1 MCTTNYVEKNLY
13 YKWIINDAKQVLLV
27 AAEVVKSSEF
37 ELQGIGK
44 FYLSAQWYNRNINI
58 ILYLPIQEFWISDIE
73 FCISDCPSERVVQA
87 DGKKVK
93 PSLSQASASCTG
105 LVSIPQNE
113 RLDNYLKN
121 GNLTIEVRA
130 TVTLLTNPVQRIT
143 KSVPVPEDKLRES
156 INNLFLEQCF
166 TDVSIEVGEKK
177 FKAHKVILASQSDV
191 FRRMFETDMKEK
203 NECLVRIQD
212 ISPEVMEDLLSYF
225 YTGSPKNSATLAREL
240 LVAAN
245 KYNVSRLQIMC
256 ENALMMN
263 LTSKNV
269 TPTLILADK
278 LQQTGNSFLKK
289 ECIKFIRNNAK
300 SVMKS
305 TTWNQCEDEITK
317 DILIEIAMKH

>member
-1 MCTTNYVEKNLY
+1 MCTTNYVEKILY

-27 AAEVVKSSEF
+27 AAELVKSSEF

-44 FYLSAQWYNRNINI
+44 FYLSAEWNNRNIKI
-58 ILYLPIQEFWISDIE
+58 TLYLPDQAFWISDIE
-73 FCISDCPSERVVQA
+73 FCISDCPSERVVQTDA
-87 DGKKVK
+87 KKVK
-93 PSLSQASASCTG
+93 FESESCTG

-113 RLDNYLKN
+113 RLDNYLKDD
-121 GNLTIEVRA
+121 NLTIEVRA
-130 TVTLLTNPVQRIT
+130 TVTLLTDPVQGIT
-143 KSVPVPEDKLRES
+143 ESVPVPEDKLRES
-156 INNLFLEQCF
+156 INDLFLEQCF

-212 ISPEVMEDLLSYF
+212 ISPEVMEDLLFYF

-256 ENALMMN
+256 ENELMMN
-263 LTSKNV
+263 LTSENV

-278 LQQTGNSFLKK
+278 LQQTGNSLLKK

>member
-1 MCTTNYVEKNLY
+1 MCTTNYVAKILY

-27 AAEVVKSSEF
+27 AAEVVKSSQF

-44 FYLSAQWYNRNINI
+44 FYLSAEWKNRNIKI
-58 ILYLPIQEFWISDIE
+58 TLYLPNRAAFWISDIE
-73 FCISDCPSERVVQA
+73 FCISDCPSERVVQTDA
-87 DGKKVK
+87 KKVK
-93 PSLSQASASCTG
+93 LESESCTG
-105 LVSIPQNE
+105 LVSIPQSE
-113 RLDNYLKN
+113 RLDNYLKD

-130 TVTLLTNPVQRIT
+130 TVTLLTNPVQGIAE
-143 KSVPVPEDKLRES
+143 SVPVPEDKLRES
-156 INNLFLEQCF
+156 INDLFLEQCF

-225 YTGSPKNSATLAREL
+225 YTGLPKNSATLAREL

-256 ENALMMN
+256 ENELMMN
-263 LTSKNV
+263 LTSENV

-278 LQQTGNSFLKK
+278 LQQTGNSLLKK

-317 DILIEIAMKH
+317 DILIEIAMKD